1 MRIPR
6 FIRNVLIGIPLGIA
20 FTDTVGYVARVEG
33 ISMQPA
39 LNPEQGNSDYVFLNR
54 WLIRRHDIQRGD
66 IVSVSSPKT
75 PSQTLIKRVVGLAG
89 DIVGT
94 HGYKLS
100 VLEVRTCNCHICAQ
114 RWKSFVHRLI
124 LCFLFQFPVYDVKYK

>member
-6 FIRNVLIGIPLGIA
+6 LIRNVLIGIPIGIA

-39 LNPEQGNSDYVFLNR
+39 LNPDQGYSDYVFLNR
-54 WLIRRHDIQRGD
+54 WLIRKHDIQRGD
-66 IVSVSSPKT
+66 IVSVSSPKV

-94 HGYKLS
+94 HGYKIH
-100 VLEVRTCNCHICAQ
+100 VLQVRDMLLHVSGITY
-114 RWKSFVHRLI
+114 R
-124 LCFLFQFPVYDVKYK
+124 